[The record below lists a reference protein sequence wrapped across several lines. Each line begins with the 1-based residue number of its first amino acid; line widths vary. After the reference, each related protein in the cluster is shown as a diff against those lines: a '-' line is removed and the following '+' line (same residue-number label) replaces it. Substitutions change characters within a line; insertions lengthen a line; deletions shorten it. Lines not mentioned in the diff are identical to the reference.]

1 MKQMCRRLWIFWRY
15 QKLHDVILMVT
26 SGERCFR
33 LTKDDVTEITEL
45 RSMREETDTRMMIH
59 VKHAAASYRNVVVI
73 SEDTDVFVIL
83 LSFHSQIPTRILLRK
98 GKGNAVRLIDISR
111 LGTILGQD
119 VCQALIGVHAFTGC
133 DSVSAFGGQGKIKA
147 LNLINKSH
155 EYRQLFI
162 AFGQEWHVNEHGFQ
176 IVQAFTYEM
185 YCAHTNTKLVN
196 ELRYEMF
203 CAKNGDI
210 SSGKLPPCSDA
221 LRQHTH
227 RANYQAAINFG
238 EGVWRIHQQF
248 QVQLMVMGGIF

>member
-1 MKQMCRRLWIFWRY
+1 MCRRLWICWRY

-45 RSMREETDTRMMIH
+45 RSMQEEADTRMMIH

-119 VCQALIGVHAFTGC
+119 VCQALIDVHAFIGC
-133 DSVSAFGGQGKIKA
+133 DSVSAFGGQVKI
-147 LNLINKSH
+147 
-155 EYRQLFI
+155 
-162 AFGQEWHVNEHGFQ
+162 
-176 IVQAFTYEM
+176 
-185 YCAHTNTKLVN
+185 
-196 ELRYEMF
+196 
-203 CAKNGDI
+203 
-210 SSGKLPPCSDA
+210 
-221 LRQHTH
+221 
-227 RANYQAAINFG
+227 
-238 EGVWRIHQQF
+238 
-248 QVQLMVMGGIF
+248 

>member
-1 MKQMCRRLWIFWRY
+1 MQTFRQLESKEMKQMCRRLWIFWRY

-45 RSMREETDTRMMIH
+45 RSMQDQADTRMMIH

-73 SEDTDVFVIL
+73 SEDDDVFVIL
-83 LSFHSQIPTRILLRK
+83 LSLHSQIPTRILLRK
-98 GKGNAVRLIDISR
+98 GKKNAVISR

-119 VCQALIGVHAFTGC
+119 VCQKHAGVHAFTGC

-210 SSGKLPPCSDA
+210 SSGKLSGKLPPCSDA
-221 LRQHTH
+221 T
-227 RANYQAAINFG
+227 
-238 EGVWRIHQQF
+238 
-248 QVQLMVMGGIF
+248 

>member
-1 MKQMCRRLWIFWRY
+1 MFTPL
-15 QKLHDVILMVT
+15 L
-26 SGERCFR
+26 G
-33 LTKDDVTEITEL
+33 
-45 RSMREETDTRMMIH
+45 
-59 VKHAAASYRNVVVI
+59 
-73 SEDTDVFVIL
+73 VIL
-83 LSFHSQIPTRILLRK
+83 LAPSSLR
-98 GKGNAVRLIDISR
+98 NVQNTVISR

-119 VCQALIGVHAFTGC
+119 ICQALIGVHAFTGC

-162 AFGQEWHVNEHGFQ
+162 AFGQEWHVNEHKFQ

-196 ELRYEMF
+196 KRRYEMF
-203 CAKNGDI
+203 CVKNGDI

-227 RANYQAAINFG
+227 CANYQAAI
-238 EGVWRIHQQF
+238 WRRSLENSPTVRSPTDGHGWNI
-248 QVQLMVMGGIF
+248 LDDLI